1 MLINHNLFITTTFTH
16 CTTKTFKSA
25 NTDYLFHTLLGS
37 VKPQEILLSFMV
49 IYIFKRQE
57 LLTKKQTNKS
67 RDQRRRGFMY
77 YMYWIKKQIH
87 RFCIQSS
94 KRRISRV
101 SATNLWGNVKRTEIP
116 CERLDKSWIEMKN
129 CYTRCK
135 SKRVLSAI
143 EQKRKI
149 EPFCI
154 NPLQYI
160 LPQSCLTEILMWVE
174 KWQLDCLTTIS
185 ATISKTN

>member
-37 VKPQEILLSFMV
+37 VKPQEILLSFTV

-57 LLTKKQTNKS
+57 LLTKKQMNKS
-67 RDQRRRGFMY
+67 RDQRRWGFMY

-87 RFCIQSS
+87 RFRIQSS

>member
-25 NTDYLFHTLLGS
+25 NTDYLFQTLLGS
-37 VKPQEILLSFMV
+37 VKPQEILLSFTV

-57 LLTKKQTNKS
+57 PLTKKQMNKS
-67 RDQRRRGFMY
+67 RDQRQRGFMY
-77 YMYWIKKQIH
+77 DMYWIKKQIH

-101 SATNLWGNVKRTEIP
+101 SATNLWGNVKRTEIR

-135 SKRVLSAI
+135 SKKVLSAI
-143 EQKRKI
+143 EQKWKI

-154 NPLQYI
+154 NHLQYI